1 MSYDPQAIP
10 QACADTP
17 ALDVDSILTLHRD
30 GSQYVCFV
38 RKPDPE
44 HPKLDKHGKPVSF
57 ENIGSIRIDDLR
69 AMLPAFAEWIAQDGY
84 FSVCSYYRAAPYR
97 NKTTGLPDVWRK
109 EKHLSKLTA
118 CYADVDCGRPESDQ
132 PGAAL
137 EWRQAQYEV
146 GVLADKGVIPQPS
159 IMARS
164 GRGVYVLWLLRDEKD
179 PTKPP
184 HAWPEKVQL
193 YKLCNRALDARLLA
207 HALPADT
214 RAIDAARVLRMP
226 GSIHRKTGRRV
237 EYVIQLDKAGRG
249 FVYTLPELA
258 GFLEIPAPIAELP
271 PATRTLA
278 RPAAYRRVKKP
289 GSAPLRSHG
298 SRKMQALRA
307 QDLLTISAWRGGF
320 KKRGESYEDGA
331 TSPGRRFILTLYAG
345 FLRGARE
352 TRETVEAALIEL
364 AASMIPAYPSDAPGD
379 DPPIERIVQDVFESK
394 PRSWRN
400 EKLCSLL
407 GISADGARE
416 LDLKTIRPL
425 DVTVEADRA
434 RPLRS
439 DLVNE
444 RREFARQYLEKYRRV
459 TARALA
465 NAYHHAGFIGANPQT
480 ANADLNAL
488 GFVVNRSAGG
498 RPRKAVKYENT
509 SR

>member
-1 MSYDPQAIP
+1 
-10 QACADTP
+10 
-17 ALDVDSILTLHRD
+17 
-30 GSQYVCFV
+30 
-38 RKPDPE
+38 
-44 HPKLDKHGKPVSF
+44 
-57 ENIGSIRIDDLR
+57 
-69 AMLPAFAEWIAQDGY
+69 
-84 FSVCSYYRAAPYR
+84 
-97 NKTTGLPDVWRK
+97 
-109 EKHLSKLTA
+109 
-118 CYADVDCGRPESDQ
+118 
-132 PGAAL
+132 
-137 EWRQAQYEV
+137 
-146 GVLADKGVIPQPS
+146 
-159 IMARS
+159 
-164 GRGVYVLWLLRDEKD
+164 
-179 PTKPP
+179 
-184 HAWPEKVQL
+184 
-193 YKLCNRALDARLLA
+193 
-207 HALPADT
+207 
-214 RAIDAARVLRMP
+214 
-226 GSIHRKTGRRV
+226 
-237 EYVIQLDKAGRG
+237 
-249 FVYTLPELA
+249 
-258 GFLEIPAPIAELP
+258 
-271 PATRTLA
+271 
-278 RPAAYRRVKKP
+278 
-289 GSAPLRSHG
+289 
-298 SRKMQALRA
+298 MQALRA

-488 GFVVNRSAGG
+488 GFVMNRSAGG
-498 RPRKAVKYENT
+498 RPRKAYRAPKV
-509 SR
+509 